1 MIAEIFAPESLALV
15 LIVAAVVIGTKRL
28 PEIARSL
35 GRAKGELQKGLRE
48 GEEPDEPSPPPER
61 P

>member
-48 GEEPDEPSPPPER
+48 GEEPDEPSAPPAR